1 MIIVSQSTIF
11 IISANLQNTW
21 TCCRFRCLLTT
32 MPQSP
37 KRVTSIVLACCILHN
52 LMRIRDPMPSNNA
65 ADQETAGHDFIP
77 GAWRDNANLPNLG
90 YRHRGNSTVS
100 AKQQR
105 QHLVAYF
112 RSPAGSVPWQLDKI

>member
-1 MIIVSQSTIF
+1 
-11 IISANLQNTW
+11 
-21 TCCRFRCLLTT
+21 
-32 MPQSP
+32 
-37 KRVTSIVLACCILHN
+37 
-52 LMRIRDPMPSNNA
+52 MPSNNA